1 MIGRP
6 GCLDL
11 LDLPDVLQTESR
23 LLEEDVGRLWLGT
36 PTHRHRGDPTDVSPY
51 APPLGDLQ
59 AVWRWLWEWQ
69 CREGRLRP
77 RSPRECAI
85 AATGER
91 DRDAPPL
98 QVVRAEDIAIRDDN

>member
-36 PTHRHRGDPTDVSPY
+36 PTHRHRGDPTDVSRTHRPW
-51 APPLGDLQ
+51 ATC
-59 AVWRWLWEWQ
+59 RQ
-69 CREGRLRP
+69 CGGGYGNGSAEKGACVPGHPVSARSRRP
-77 RSPRECAI
+77 ESG
-85 AATGER
+85 T
-91 DRDAPPL
+91 RDAPPL